1 MVIDTHKE
9 FQNGAGN
16 TSHQSQYVSH
26 DYERKI
32 VSNQPPTPARSNITS
47 VQFKSKRPLKLWFY
61 QTPVTERCNLPTP
74 RSQCTFIS
82 SPCVEM
88 LPPWNQIKLSRKC
101 SGSHF
106 NRKNHVPVE
115 TQSDW
120 KPSAPPPGVNIVP
133 NATPNLRALRLSVV
147 ELQNLQKQ
155 TE

>member
-1 MVIDTHKE
+1 
-9 FQNGAGN
+9 
-16 TSHQSQYVSH
+16 
-26 DYERKI
+26 
-32 VSNQPPTPARSNITS
+32 
-47 VQFKSKRPLKLWFY
+47 
-61 QTPVTERCNLPTP
+61 
-74 RSQCTFIS
+74 
-82 SPCVEM
+82 M